1 MAFKKST
8 EKESWIQQ
16 NEKTS
21 CWKLGS
27 GQNPKTKGE
36 LMWVC
41 LQCGGVTDSSLIKQ
55 IHRPYKALHSRCA
68 GSMQWQ
74 HSGAM

>member
-16 NEKTS
+16 NENTP
-21 CWKLGS
+21 CRKLGS

-36 LMWVC
+36 LMWMC
-41 LQCGGVTDSSLIKQ
+41 LQCGGVTESSLIKQ
-55 IHRPYKALHSRCA
+55 IRRPHKALRSRCA